1 MVSSGGE
8 ELTIDEVKAAVIA
21 VLGKVSLR
29 RSPSADGTYWWWRLV
44 DDGDDSYGLNTS
56 WQASQEEVWRCALQR
71 IAARIGGLGP

>member
-21 VLGKVSLR
+21 VLGKVWIR
-29 RSPSADGTYWWWRLV
+29 GDPSAGWRLV
-44 DDGDDSYGLNTS
+44 DDDDSFGLNTS
-56 WQASQEEVWRCALQR
+56 WRGSEEEVWRGALQR

>member
-21 VLGKVSLR
+21 VLGKVWIR
-29 RSPSADGTYWWWRLV
+29 GDPSADGTYWWWRLV
-44 DDGDDSYGLNTS
+44 DDDDSFGLNTS
-56 WQASQEEVWRCALQR
+56 WRRSEEEVWRGALQR

>member
-21 VLGKVSLR
+21 VLGKVSIR
-29 RSPSADGTYWWWRLV
+29 GDPWGDGTYWWWRLV
-44 DDGDDSYGLNTS
+44 VDDDSYGLNTS
-56 WQASQEEVWRCALQR
+56 WRGSQEEVWRCALQR